1 MKKSF
6 HPRLTAGAAVLAMGV
21 LGTVLSG
28 CGGSSDDPGPS
39 ASTSVSPSAAPTTAT
54 PSPTKPPKAKPLSR
68 FEKRPQ
74 VKVTR
79 QWAVAYARDINAR
92 QYHLPRSAAFET
104 EHGRTVVP
112 NIDKSDMGLHF
123 PGPLP
128 FTPVAVSGSGAGA
141 QVTICLWEQGWGQ
154 KHGKPAGKKKIGPA
168 VFLMKKVAGAWRV
181 DDLQVATADC
191 SGVRIK
197 GVRW

>member
-1 MKKSF
+1 MPSF
-6 HPRLTAGAAVLAMGV
+6 HPRIAAVAALLV
-21 LGTVLSG
+21 LSAGLSG
-28 CGGSSDDPGPS
+28 CGGSSDDDPS
-39 ASTSVSPSAAPTTAT
+39 TSPSVSPSSAPTSAA

-79 QWAVAYARDINAR
+79 EWAVAYARDVNAGHY
-92 QYHLPRSAAFET
+92 QLPRSAAFET
-104 EHGRTVVP
+104 DHGRTVVP

-128 FTPVAVSGSGAGA
+128 YTPVAVSGSGASA
-141 QVTICLWEQGWGQ
+141 QVTVCLWEQGWGE
-154 KHGKPAGKKKIGPA
+154 KHGKPAGRKKIGPA
-168 VFLMKKVAGAWRV
+168 VFLMKKVGGHWRI

-191 SGVRIK
+191 SGIKVR